1 MSWLCYMCT
10 SLLWHRI
17 GVQAQGWWGG
27 EITRTELEKLDGHS
41 IMA

>member
-10 SLLWHRI
+10 SLLWHQI

-27 EITRTELEKLDGHS
+27 ITRTELEKLDGHS